1 MVYLDGL
8 VSTDAESLLAF
19 QERFLRRQP
28 QLDPVLDALSDVF
41 IQLYDI
47 FQPYCANL
55 ILSSSLE
62 FLTGTAFE
70 PQIKALTL
78 DSTAKQFPWYLREL
92 TGIAEGFSH
101 LVFPMRL
108 GINVLEYVKAIP
120 DMCRWLNLTNGLL
133 SSVAHFRAEDPV
145 ADRECHLGST
155 RKSSRE
161 RLPPMST
168 CGHWLRTE
176 TRSKCSRR

>member
-1 MVYLDGL
+1 MKHIFCRYMVYLDGL

-120 DMCRWLNLTNGLL
+120 DMCRWLNLTNDLL
-133 SSVAHFRAEDPV
+133 SSVAHFRAEDP
-145 ADRECHLGST
+145 C
-155 RKSSRE
+155 
-161 RLPPMST
+161 
-168 CGHWLRTE
+168 C
-176 TRSKCSRR
+176 